1 MSGAT
6 FTEAA
11 RMAGLESPI
20 PPIEPWQAEAAER
33 VIRARLGDNAGE
45 VLAALGLDGAA

>member
-11 RMAGLESPI
+11 RAADLESPI
-20 PPIEPWQAEAAER
+20 PPIEPWQAER
-33 VIRARLGDNAGE
+33 VIRARLGDDAGE
-45 VLAALGLDGAA
+45 VLAALGLDGES